1 MAELVVLGA
10 GLSGTLM
17 AYELVPK
24 LRKGQDRITV
34 IGQGSRYHFVPSNP
48 WVAIGWREKQDIEV
62 DLEDGDAAQGHPV
75 LRARR
80 APRLPEREPDRTRGR
95 HLGRLRLS
103 RRRHRAGPRL
113 RRNPGTWP
121 ERTDPVDLPCRSR
134 DQGKGGIRT
143 IRASRRG
150 RSWSARSRA
159 HHASARPT
167 NSPSSSIPSCESAA
181 CATAFR

>member
-62 DLEDGDAAQGHPV
+62 DLEDVMRRKGIRYFPQG
-75 LRARR
+75 ARR
-80 APRLPEREPDRTRGR
+80 VFPNENRIELEDGNSVAYDYLVVATDKHSRFVMSTT
-95 HLGRLRLS
+95 LS
-103 RRRHRAGPRL
+103 RQNRHSNNL
-113 RRNPGTWP
+113 
-121 ERTDPVDLPCRSR
+121 
-134 DQGKGGIRT
+134 QIRP
-143 IRASRRG
+143 A

-159 HHASARPT
+159 PHASARPT
-167 NSPSSSIPSCESAA
+167 SSPSSWIPSCESAA